1 MLASFLIVFRE
12 GLEAFLLL
20 GIMLTYL
27 DKIQASGYRRY
38 VYLGSIVGLMVS
50 LVVAFVLQ
58 VVISQFESEHYKA
71 LLMIGILLFASGVL
85 SYMSIWMQRQSGA
98 RVSAVRSQIETH
110 VTTRNVIGMSLLS
123 FVAVLREGFET
134 VLFFSALTYAESKSM
149 TLQSGVAG
157 GLLGL
162 ASSIALVW
170 VLMRGTRKL
179 ALGPFFKYTGLLLI
193 VIAAGLFSSAV
204 NMMQTVGWLPPG
216 AALFDI
222 SYILDDRGGIGLFL
236 RALFGYNASPN
247 LLQFLSWTLFL
258 GTFLFFWRRTYAPAR
273 A

>member
-1 MLASFLIVFRE
+1 V
-12 GLEAFLLL
+12 G
-20 GIMLTYL
+20 
-27 DKIQASGYRRY
+27 
-38 VYLGSIVGLMVS
+38 VGLVVS
-50 LVVAFVLQ
+50 LILAFAFQVL
-58 VVISQFESEHYKA
+58 ISQFESERYRN

-98 RVSAVRSQIETH
+98 RVSAVRSQLEAH
-110 VTTRNVIGMSLLS
+110 VGARNVIGMCLLAS
-123 FVAVLREGFET
+123 VAVLREGFET
-134 VLFFSALTYAESKSM
+134 VLFFSALSYAESESM

-204 NMMQTVGWLPPG
+204 NLMQTVGWLPPG
-216 AALFDI
+216 NALFDI
-222 SYILDDRGGIGLFL
+222 SFILDDRTGIGLFL
-236 RALFGYNASPN
+236 RALLGYNAAPN